1 MGNRVT
7 IKKIGFEDVQ
17 HAIKQGRGNYLL
29 ISTLHLGDQGCL
41 IQGTVSAHDEEAL
54 INKHLRK
61 TGITIIVYGKNSTDE
76 SIFKKYEQLLTL
88 GFTNIYVYTGGMFQW
103 LLLQD
108 MYGKEE
114 FQTTNDELDVLKYR
128 PAVLLTRKLLQDID

>member
-54 INKHLRK
+54 INKHEPGKLK
-61 TGITIIVYGKNSTDE
+61 TPWEVYKA
-76 SIFKKYEQLLTL
+76 KY
-88 GFTNIYVYTGGMFQW
+88 M
-103 LLLQD
+103 
-108 MYGKEE
+108 
-114 FQTTNDELDVLKYR
+114 
-128 PAVLLTRKLLQDID
+128 